1 MPRAICF
8 SCGGT
13 KSSALVPCPLCRSC
27 PEADDDLILSL
38 AMSDRHLDEVG
49 MEATARCIREGKR
62 PILDEETR
70 LRLQAHLKEFKKN
83 PIVKR

>member
-13 KSSALVPCPLCRSC
+13 KSSALVPCPHCRSC

-38 AMSDRHLDEVG
+38 AMSERHLDEAG
-49 MEATARCIREGKR
+49 MKATARCIREGKR
-62 PILDEETR
+62 PKLDEKKR
-70 LRLQAHLKEFKKN
+70 QQLLAHLEEFKRN
-83 PIVKR
+83 PGVKR